1 MAASS
6 AMGDSGSN
14 PSRMPG
20 GSSTEAL
27 LEATRRWP
35 VDGVPANPGAW
46 LTTVARNRAL
56 NRRRDERRRGGP
68 PLALDGLLVP
78 AATGD
83 AADDADLDGPSAV
96 DPPVADDLGP
106 LHMVVPFP

>member
-1 MAASS
+1 
-6 AMGDSGSN
+6 
-14 PSRMPG
+14 
-20 GSSTEAL
+20 
-27 LEATRRWP
+27 
-35 VDGVPANPGAW
+35 
-46 LTTVARNRAL
+46 
-56 NRRRDERRRGGP
+56 
-68 PLALDGLLVP
+68 LALDELLVP